1 VTNST
6 AADRIVSRDLLDFY
20 NASGFVMVPDLLTPE
35 EVERFGAA
43 VTAAVHHRTRHN
55 HVPLEQRSNYQQ
67 SFLQCMNLWED
78 RPDVAPLTFHPK
90 VAQAAAELMG
100 VDACRVWH
108 DQALIKEAHGRV
120 TDAHQDHPYWPIKET
135 NSITA
140 WIPFVQSTLE
150 NGALGYVP
158 GSHAVGLRKFVNI
171 FFGEPQD
178 ILSEPEIADVEPVF
192 LSVPP
197 GSVAFHH
204 GLTVHLAGA
213 NTTDTNRSVHTI
225 IFFPDGSTRG
235 YPYPHFSVDRGGIE
249 VGQRIDSDATPI
261 AWPRPPDQAIPPL
274 PATASRSMSG
284 SQTPVRSP
292 NAISAGS
299 VAPSPRPV
307 GPAGRPARPA
317 APLRR

>member
-1 VTNST
+1 MVREKATLG
-6 AADRIVSRDLLDFY
+6 ARIVTDDQLDQFKRD
-20 NASGFVMVPDLLTPE
+20 GFIMIPDLLTAE
-35 EVERFGAA
+35 EVERFGVA
-43 VTAAVHHRTRHN
+43 VTDGVMHRTRN
-55 HVPLEQRSNYQQ
+55 NTVPMEERNNYQK

-78 RPDVAPLTFHPK
+78 RPDVAPLTFHPM
-90 VAQAAAELMG
+90 VAQAAAELME

-108 DQALIKEAHGRV
+108 DQALIKEAHGRA

-140 WIPFVQSTLE
+140 WIPFVQSTLK

-178 ILSEPEIADVEPVF
+178 ILAEPEIANTEPVF

-213 NTTDTNRSVHTI
+213 NNTDTNRSVHTI

-235 YPYPHFSVDRGGIE
+235 YPFPHFSVDRGGIG
-249 VGQRIDSDATPI
+249 VGDAIDSDATPI
-261 AWPRPPDQAIPPL
+261 AWPRPADQPIPLTPAQGFSLDGTVANTGAL
-274 PATASRSMSG
+274 PE
-284 SQTPVRSP
+284 
-292 NAISAGS
+292 
-299 VAPSPRPV
+299 
-307 GPAGRPARPA
+307 PAGPPRSGTS
-317 APLRR
+317 